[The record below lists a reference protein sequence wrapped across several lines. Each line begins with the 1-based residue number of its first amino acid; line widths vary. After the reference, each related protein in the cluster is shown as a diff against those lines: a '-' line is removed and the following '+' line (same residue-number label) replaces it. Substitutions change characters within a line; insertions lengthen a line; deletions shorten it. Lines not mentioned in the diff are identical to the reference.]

1 MKKAIWSGLL
11 IVLVIV
17 LYFLFSSSKEQI
29 DKKVKSVPIVIKDV
43 SSQSQKD
50 KVEANLTLVIS
61 QIDLNISQEEDNKL
75 EIKEERIVDIFVET
89 TIDEV
94 SKDFPPKE
102 EVEPLIAINIPKKSI
117 KNLKIGDIVYL
128 PNMGDGE
135 FNAQIISKKIHKSGT
150 VTVIGHLLDDG
161 GDYSVVLTEGRN
173 MSFGTITTPNG
184 AFEIEAR
191 GGKGYI
197 YSTEEIDSAM
207 VDYSKDDTLI
217 PNRANDK
224 HYKVIKNSGL
234 EVDIMGL

>member
-1 MKKAIWSGLL
+1 MKKIILGGIL

-17 LYFLFSSSKEQI
+17 LYFLFSSSREQI
-29 DKKVKSVPIVIKDV
+29 DQKVKSVQSVTKDV

-50 KVEANLTLVIS
+50 EFPLLEITEDEVEENLTLAIS
-61 QIDLNISQEEDNKL
+61 QIDLNISQEDNKSDT
-75 EIKEERIVDIFVET
+75 KEERIVDIFVET
-89 TIDEV
+89 NIDEV

-102 EVEPLIAINIPKKSI
+102 EIEPLTAINIPKSSI

-150 VTVIGHLLDDG
+150 VTVTGHLLDDG
-161 GDYSVVLTEGRN
+161 GDYSVVLTEGKN

-197 YSTEEIDSAM
+197 YSAEAINSAM
-207 VDYSKDDTLI
+207 IDYSKDDTLI
-217 PNRANDK
+217 PNRD
-224 HYKVIKNSGL
+224 YKSSK
-234 EVDIMGL
+234 